1 MTKDER
7 RTLLENDLW
16 MYAQFVLP
24 HYSFGDIHKDVFQLI
39 GASNRHE
46 VNPNILAL
54 IPRDHLK
61 SVMVA
66 VYSSWRVAR
75 NPAYTILYISANEDL
90 GRLQMSFIQNIFQ
103 GKEFRALWPDHF
115 IPEVGRR
122 DKWTSLSV
130 NTDHPIRIA
139 RNIRDETIAVKTV
152 KADKT
157 GRHPDEIIYDDLVVP
172 NNAYTELGRG
182 EVRKGASEAVSLAK
196 SNALMTAVGTV
207 YHPKDQYAIWKDSSY
222 QEYTDDGEYIGEKN
236 LWHVIEHQVE
246 DQGDGTG
253 NYLWP
258 RVWNP
263 ALKEWF
269 GWGIQSISKKKAE
282 YISNGESTQFYA
294 QYYMEANDPSSHRL
308 RYDSFNY
315 FNPKHLLFKREEG
328 HWEYSGKKLTIGC
341 YMDAATTDAGSRN
354 AKKADYTALA
364 VVGIDTEGFYYVLQ
378 LEQFQ
383 TDKRTVYYDWVIQLW
398 KKWGFKRLD
407 IELESAG
414 KIIAEGMKEQLRKD
428 GYSLIVEG
436 RPAPRGIS
444 KAERHASITIPRYEQ
459 QVVLHN
465 KGGWTTELEEQLVK
479 ERPAHDDLLDVV
491 TMGIEQL
498 KQPYKA
504 HWSFSGEEDG
514 GSVIAAHNRFG
525 GRR

>member
-1 MTKDER
+1 MTKAER
-7 RTLLENDLW
+7 RKILEEDLW
-16 MYAQFVLP
+16 MFAKFCLP
-24 HYSFGDIHKDVFQLI
+24 HFSFGDIHKEVFELI
-39 GASNRHE
+39 GSKDRIQDH
-46 VNPNILAL
+46 PNVLAL

-66 VYSSWRVAR
+66 VYSCWRVAR

-90 GRLQMSFIQNIFQ
+90 GKLQMSFIQNIFQ
-103 GKEFRALWPDHF
+103 SKEFRALWPDHF
-115 IPEVGRR
+115 VPEMGRR
-122 DKWTSLSV
+122 NKWTGLAL
-130 NTDHPIRIA
+130 NTDHPLRVQ

-207 YHPKDQYAIWKDSSY
+207 YHPKDQYAIWKDSVY
-222 QEYTDDGEYIGEKN
+222 MDYTDDGEYIGEKR
-236 LWHVIEHQVE
+236 LWYVIEHKVE
-246 DQGDGTG
+246 DHGDGTG

-263 ALKEWF
+263 GLKEWF
-269 GWGIQSISKKKAE
+269 GWDIRSISKKKAE
-282 YISNGESTQFYA
+282 YISNGESAQFYA

-315 FNPKHLLFKREEG
+315 YNPKYLVPKEG
-328 HWEYSGKKLTIGC
+328 GWEYSGKKLTLGC
-341 YMDAATTDAGSRN
+341 FMDAATTDAASRN
-354 AKKADYTALA
+354 AKKNDYTALA

-383 TDKRTVYYDWVIQLW
+383 TDKRTVYYDKVIQLW
-398 KKWGFKRLD
+398 KRWGFKRID
-407 IELESAG
+407 IELENAG
-414 KIIAEGMKEQLRKD
+414 RVIAEGMKEQCRRD

-436 RPAPRGIS
+436 KPAPRGVS
-444 KAERHASITIPRYEQ
+444 KNERHASITIPRYEQ
-459 QVVLHN
+459 GIVYHD
-465 KGGWTTELEEQLVK
+465 KGGWTTELENQLVQ
-479 ERPAHDDLLDVV
+479 ERPASDDLLDVV
-491 TMGIEQL
+491 TMAIDKL
-498 KQPYKA
+498 KQPYRS
-504 HWSFSGEEDG
+504 HWAVGNDASN
-514 GSVIAAHNRFG
+514 VIAANTRFG

>member
-7 RTLLENDLW
+7 RKMLEEDLW
-16 MYAQFVLP
+16 LFARFCLP
-24 HYSFGDIHKDVFQLI
+24 HFSFGDIHREVFQLI
-39 GASNRHE
+39 GAPDRAESR
-46 VNPNILAL
+46 PNILAL

-66 VYSSWRVAR
+66 VYSAWRVAC
-75 NPAYTILYISANEDL
+75 NPAYTLLYISANEDL

-103 GKEFRALWPDHF
+103 SKEFQALWPDHF
-115 IPEVGRR
+115 IPEMGRR
-122 DKWTSLSV
+122 DKWTGLAL
-130 NTDHPIRIA
+130 NTDHPLRKQ

-172 NNAYTELGRG
+172 NNAYTELGRA

-207 YHPKDQYAIWKDSSY
+207 YHPKDQYAIWKESTYPD
-222 QEYTDDGEYIGEKN
+222 YTDEGEYIDEKP
-236 LWHVIEHQVE
+236 LWHVIERVVE

-258 RVWNP
+258 KVWNP
-263 ALKEWF
+263 GLKQWF
-269 GWGIQSISKKKAE
+269 GWDIRSIAKKKAE
-282 YISNGESTQFYA
+282 YVSNGESTQFFA

-308 RYDSFNY
+308 RYDDFTY
-315 FNPKHLLFKREEG
+315 FNPKFLLWKQT
-328 HWEYSGKKLTIGC
+328 HWEYRGKKLTIGC
-341 YMDAATTDAGSRN
+341 YFDAATTDASSRN
-354 AKKADYTALA
+354 AKKADFTAIA

-383 TDKRTVYYDWVIQLW
+383 TDSRTVYYDWVIQLW
-398 KKWGFKRLD
+398 KKWGFKRVN

-414 KIIAEGMKEQLRKD
+414 KMIADGLKEQLRKD
-428 GYSLIVEG
+428 GYSLIVDG
-436 RPAPRGIS
+436 KPAPRGIS
-444 KAERHASITIPRYEQ
+444 KAERHASITLPRYEQ
-459 QVVLHN
+459 NIVLHN

-491 TMGIEQL
+491 TMAIENL
-498 KQPYKA
+498 RQPYRSA
-504 HWSFSGEEDG
+504 WAMSDNEVTN
-514 GSVIAAHNRFG
+514 VITANHRFG

>member
-7 RTLLENDLW
+7 RKILEGSLW
-16 MYAQFVLP
+16 TYARFVLP
-24 HYSFGDIHKDVFQLI
+24 HYSFGDVHKEVFDAI
-39 GASNRHE
+39 GDKERHE
-46 VNPNILAL
+46 KDPNILAL

-66 VYSSWRVAR
+66 VYSTWRVAK
-75 NPAYTILYISANEDL
+75 NPAYTLLYISANEDL
-90 GRLQMSFIQNIFQ
+90 GRLQMSFIQNIFT
-103 GKEFRALWPDHF
+103 GNEFRTMWPDHF
-115 IPEVGRR
+115 IPEAGRR
-122 DKWTSLSV
+122 DKWTSLAL
-130 NTDHPIRIA
+130 NTDHPKRVQL
-139 RNIRDETIAVKTV
+139 NIRDETIAVKTV

-196 SNALMTAVGTV
+196 GNALMTAVGTV
-207 YHPKDQYAIWKDSSY
+207 YHPKDQYAVWEGSTYMD
-222 QEYTDDGEYIGEKN
+222 YTDGGEYVGEKN
-236 LWHVIEHQVE
+236 LWKVIKHKVE

-263 ALKEWF
+263 GLKEWF
-269 GWGIQSISKKKAE
+269 GWDIRSISKKKAE
-282 YISNGESTQFYA
+282 YISNGEGVQFYA
-294 QYYMEANDPSSHRL
+294 QYYMQPNDPSSHRL

-315 FNPKHLLFKREEG
+315 FNPKNLLWKG
-328 HWEYSGKKLTIGC
+328 DHWEYSGKKLTIGLF
-341 YMDAATTDAGSRN
+341 MDAAVTDASNRN
-354 AKKADYTALA
+354 AKKADFTALA
-364 VVGIDTEGFYYVLQ
+364 VVGIDTEGFYYILQ

-383 TDKRTVYYDWVIQLW
+383 TDKRSIYYDWVVQLW
-398 KKWGFKRLD
+398 KKWGFKTLE
-407 IELESAG
+407 IELENAG
-414 KIIAEGMKEQLRKD
+414 KIIAEGLKEQLRKD
-428 GYSLIVEG
+428 GYSLVVNG

-444 KAERHASITIPRYEQ
+444 KGERHASITLPRYEQ
-459 QVVLHN
+459 GIVLHN

-491 TMGIEQL
+491 TMAIEKL
-498 KQPYKA
+498 KQPYRST
-504 HWSFSGEEDG
+504 WSFSDEESDN
-514 GSVIAAHNRFG
+514 VIAAHSRFG